1 MNHDVRAAINCM
13 KEKNVCHKVI
23 AKFQEQHVCL
33 LKIEK
38 KAKRMT
44 MDEEAAIVDRFTFL
58 SDN

>member
-1 MNHDVRAAINCM
+1 M